1 MILKTKISKQIFK
14 KYFLSRGVAVF
25 KTVFLFYCTPS
36 TLYTV
41 HFVST
46 SVNKKKSKKITDIQ
60 FNEKGMPILKT
71 VFFFFLF
78 YGFP

>member
-1 MILKTKISKQIFK
+1 MIVYTKTSKQIFK

-25 KTVFLFYCTPS
+25 KTVFLFDCTPS

-46 SVNKKKSKKITDIQ
+46 SGNKKNQKK
-60 FNEKGMPILKT
+60 N
-71 VFFFFLF
+71 
-78 YGFP
+78 Y